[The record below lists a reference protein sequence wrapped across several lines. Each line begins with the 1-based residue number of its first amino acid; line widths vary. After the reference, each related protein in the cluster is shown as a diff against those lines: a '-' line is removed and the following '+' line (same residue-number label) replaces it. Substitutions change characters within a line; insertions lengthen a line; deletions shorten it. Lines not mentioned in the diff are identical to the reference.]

1 MQYAQLLTVAFMGFV
16 ALAAA
21 SPALQQDI
29 CLRICHPIEIE
40 CPHGWVCHIL
50 YIILILYY
58 LLCYIVFEIY

>member
-1 MQYAQLLTVAFMGFV
+1 MQYAQLLTIAFTGFV

-21 SPALQQDI
+21 SPAPQPDI
-29 CLRICHPIEIE
+29 CWGLCNPTRIE
-40 CPHGWVCHIL
+40 CPQDFVCNIL